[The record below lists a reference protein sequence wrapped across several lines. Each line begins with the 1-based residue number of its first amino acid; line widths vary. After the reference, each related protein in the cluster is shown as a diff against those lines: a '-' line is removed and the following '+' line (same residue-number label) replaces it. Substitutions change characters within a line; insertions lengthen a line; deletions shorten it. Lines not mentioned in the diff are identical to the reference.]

1 MNLLLSH
8 GNSYEQWV
16 SGICEMWKDILS
28 TFVQNSINAL
38 NRRDNSE
45 KSVLKKRPWSFRKT
59 SCSFLKRTKSFS
71 KSRWSFWRLLRTLN
85 IKRKWV
91 FEKDELVHLF
101 QIRSVSAF
109 FFRNFFGN
117 ALKKDRCQQSAV
129 IISQI
134 KLLPYFGST

>member
-1 MNLLLSH
+1 
-8 GNSYEQWV
+8 
-16 SGICEMWKDILS
+16 
-28 TFVQNSINAL
+28 
-38 NRRDNSE
+38 
-45 KSVLKKRPWSFRKT
+45 
-59 SCSFLKRTKSFS
+59 
-71 KSRWSFWRLLRTLN
+71 LRTLN

-91 FEKDELVHLF
+91 LEKDELVHLF

-134 KLLPYFGST
+134 KLILTLEAHKLAISLVLTRELNMS

>member
-1 MNLLLSH
+1 
-8 GNSYEQWV
+8 
-16 SGICEMWKDILS
+16 
-28 TFVQNSINAL
+28 
-38 NRRDNSE
+38 
-45 KSVLKKRPWSFRKT
+45 
-59 SCSFLKRTKSFS
+59 
-71 KSRWSFWRLLRTLN
+71 LRTLN